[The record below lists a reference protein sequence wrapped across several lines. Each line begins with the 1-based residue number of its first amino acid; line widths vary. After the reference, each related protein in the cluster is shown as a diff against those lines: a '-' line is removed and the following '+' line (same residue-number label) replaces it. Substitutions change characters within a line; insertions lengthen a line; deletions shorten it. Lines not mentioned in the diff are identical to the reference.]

1 LYISYTIILKIQKK
15 LKKGL
20 KSNGGRNN
28 TGKVC
33 VRGRGAGNKITYR
46 FLDFYRRIN
55 KRGRVLNISY
65 DPIRTGKIGL
75 VIYENGLSSYIL
87 LQKGVKI
94 DTMIYAGSF
103 LNSEKVNKGDSVLLK
118 YIPLFSIVSN
128 MENKPYKG
136 SSLCRAAGVGA
147 VLIGKKKKKE
157 F

>member
-1 LYISYTIILKIQKK
+1 
-15 LKKGL
+15 
-20 KSNGGRNN
+20 
-28 TGKVC
+28 
-33 VRGRGAGNKITYR
+33 
-46 FLDFYRRIN
+46 
-55 KRGRVLNISY
+55 
-65 DPIRTGKIGL
+65 L

-103 LNSEKVNKGDSVLLK
+103 LNSGKVNKGDSVLLK

-147 VLIGKKKKKE
+147 ILIGKKKRKRYFKIKFRMTVRTFVGMYSKFRCNIKKMKW
-157 F
+157 